1 MSTTPL
7 ALPVAIAV
15 GGAAGALARHYLAFA
30 VMRLQEQVIGGQFP
44 AGIFIVN
51 ILGSFLM
58 GLLVGGLA
66 ERLGLGLSARAA
78 LQVGFLGAFTTFST
92 FSLDTVLLWERGDHL
107 QAAGYVIGSVA
118 LAVLGLVAGLRL
130 MQSILTA

>member
-1 MSTTPL
+1 MAGAPF
-7 ALPVAIAV
+7 ALPVAVAL
-15 GGAAGALARHYLAFA
+15 GGAVGALARHYMASA
-30 VMRLQEQVIGGQFP
+30 VLRLQEQVIGGHFP
-44 AGIFIVN
+44 AGIFVVN

-66 ERLGLGLSARAA
+66 ERLGLGLSGRAA

-118 LAVLGLVAGLRL
+118 LAVIGLVAGLRL
-130 MQSILTA
+130 MQAVLAG